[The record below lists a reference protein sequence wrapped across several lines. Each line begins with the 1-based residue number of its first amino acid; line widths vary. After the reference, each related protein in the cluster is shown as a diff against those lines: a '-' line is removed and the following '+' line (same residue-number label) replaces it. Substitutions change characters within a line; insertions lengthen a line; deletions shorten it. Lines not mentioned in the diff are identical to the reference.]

1 MFLKHIIPGTYYLG
15 LGLLLAALP
24 FSNYMI
30 SVAQFM
36 LAGVFITDGIS
47 KASVERF
54 FNDYRPRP
62 LTGAIVFIPFG
73 LVWIVQGIARKMK
86 VFFHRENAPAWA
98 LVSIYLL
105 HVAGMFFTTDF
116 GYAMKDLRVKL
127 PLLLLPLILSTT
139 LHVERRAFRLLMY
152 LFIAAVTVAT
162 FISTYHLL
170 FGQITDSREASI
182 YISHIRFSM
191 LIDIAIFAIF
201 YLAVKKSEVLRHTR
215 IILAVTALWLIA
227 FLFLAAYMTGIII
240 LAGTSAILLVY
251 LIVHKRGLRVK
262 IPVLVGVTAVIVMA
276 FFYIRGIYRE
286 VNRVEPVDFSNL
298 ERVTAKGN
306 PYWHDTGVDQVEN
319 GHYVWLYVSMDELR
333 QAWNSRSPF
342 DFDGK
347 DKAGQELRYTLI
359 RFLSSKG
366 YRKDAGGVSRMT
378 DEEIRLVEGGTAS
391 IVYVEKP
398 TFYVRIYKIFWE
410 YSRYLDTRNPS
421 GHSVMQR
428 IEFWRAAVGIIRENP
443 ATGVGT
449 GDIKIAFADQYD
461 KMGSLL
467 DKEYRWRAHN
477 QFLAIT
483 ATFGFIGLAWFLFG
497 LIFPAWRMKK
507 FHDYYYLTFFI
518 IIILSMIT
526 EDTLETQVGATQFA
540 FFSAYYLFAKKFIDI
555 V

>member
-1 MFLKHIIPGTYYLG
+1 MFLKHIIPGTYYFG

-47 KASVERF
+47 KASVERYF
-54 FNDYRPRP
+54 KDHRSHP
-62 LTGAIVFIPFG
+62 LAGAALFIPYG
-73 LVWIVQGIARKMK
+73 LVWIVQGLGRKMK

-98 LVSIYLL
+98 LMSIYLL
-105 HVAGMFFTTDF
+105 HVAGLFFTTDF
-116 GYAMKDLRVKL
+116 AYAMKDLRIKL

-152 LFIAAVTVAT
+152 IFIASVTVAT
-162 FISTYHLL
+162 FISTWHLL
-170 FGQITDSREASI
+170 FGQIADSREASR

-215 IILAVTALWLIA
+215 IILAVSAAWLIA
-227 FLFLAAYMTGIII
+227 FLFLAAYMTGIMI

-251 LIVHKRGLRVK
+251 LSVHKRGLKVK
-262 IPVLVGVTAVIVMA
+262 VPVLFAVTAALLVA
-276 FFYIRGIYRE
+276 FFYLRGIYRE
-286 VNRVEPVDFSNL
+286 VNRVEAIDFSSL
-298 ERVTAKGN
+298 ERVTEKGN
-306 PYWHDTGVDQVEN
+306 PYWHDTSVDQVEN

-333 QAWNSRSPF
+333 DAWNSRSPF

-359 RFLSSKG
+359 RFLASMG

-378 DEEIRLVEGGTAS
+378 EEEVRLVEGGTAS

-398 TFYVRIYKIFWE
+398 ILYVRIYKIFWE
-410 YSRYLDTRNPS
+410 YARYLDTRNPS

-443 ATGVGT
+443 VTGVGT
-449 GDIKIAFADQYD
+449 GDLENAFEEQYD

-467 DKEYRWRAHN
+467 EKEYRWRAHN

-483 ATFGFIGLAWFLFG
+483 ATFGFAGLAWFLFG
-497 LIFPAWRMKK
+497 LIFPALRMKK

-540 FFSAYYLFAKKFIDI
+540 FFSAYYLFAKKFID
-555 V
+555 VV